1 MAAMSDFL
9 ENKIIDQVF
18 RGQAYTF
25 PATIYVGL
33 FTTSPSDTAG
43 GTEVSGN
50 NYSRVAV
57 TSSLANWAGTQG
69 SGTTVASTGNT
80 GVTSNNTQI
89 TFTTPSANWG
99 TVVAFGMFD
108 AATGGN
114 LLLYGT
120 LTLAKTVNQG
130 DMVTFPA
137 TSLSFQIDN

>member
-18 RGQAYTF
+18 RGQAYSF
-25 PATIYVGL
+25 PATVYVGL
-33 FTTSPSDTAG
+33 FTASPSDVAG

-80 GVTSNNTQI
+80 GTTSNNTQI

-114 LLLYGT
+114 LLFYGT

-137 TSLSFQIDN
+137 ASLSIQIDN